1 MEMVAQTGKIV
12 GTNTLNLWWGQTDMD
27 AQTGQKNTNKHTK
40 FVVGTDRY
48 GCTDKA
54 KKYEQTH

>member
-27 AQTGQKNTNKHTK
+27 AQTGQKNSNKHTK
-40 FVVGTDRY
+40 FVVGTDR
-48 GCTDKA
+48 
-54 KKYEQTH
+54 